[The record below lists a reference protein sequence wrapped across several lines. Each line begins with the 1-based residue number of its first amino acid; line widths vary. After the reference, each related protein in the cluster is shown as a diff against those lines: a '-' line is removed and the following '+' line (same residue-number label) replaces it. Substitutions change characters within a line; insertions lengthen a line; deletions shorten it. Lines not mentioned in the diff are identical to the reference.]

1 MSDDPIDQV
10 NRFLAVV
17 AALLVIFAALLVVML
32 AWGAPGGT
40 IDRIADLA
48 GWLRDHNDR
57 ETKSVLTLVSAVLV
71 LLMLMTII
79 VELTPSPTQKMRVRN
94 VKSGEAAIT
103 TKQIAERINAEVR
116 EVEHIADC
124 QAIVAARGKRVEVV
138 LDLHV
143 DAGADLSRTAD
154 EACRRAQVLVE
165 QKLGIELAQPPRA
178 RLHYRELRLRGEPQP
193 PRTMDPTG
201 WERPAASPEGERDQ
215 RGQPDAPEEAQ
226 A

>member
-32 AWGAPGGT
+32 AWGAPGGA
-40 IDRIADLA
+40 IDRVADLA

-57 ETKSVLTLVSAVLV
+57 ETKIVLTLVSAVLV

-79 VELTPSPTQKMRVRN
+79 VELTPSSTQRMRVRN

-103 TKQIAERINAEVR
+103 TKQIAERVNAEVR

-138 LDLHV
+138 LELHV
-143 DAGADLSRTAD
+143 DPGADLSRTAD
-154 EACRRAQVLVE
+154 EACRRAQALVQ

-215 RGQPDAPEEAQ
+215 RGQSDAPEEAQ

>member
-1 MSDDPIDQV
+1 MDQL
-10 NRFLAVV
+10 NRFLVV
-17 AALLVIFAALLVVML
+17 LAALLVVFAALVAVML

-40 IDRIADLA
+40 IDRIASFA
-48 GWLRDHNDR
+48 GWLRNHNDR
-57 ETKSVLTLVSAVLV
+57 EAKIILTLASAVVV

-94 VKSGEAAIT
+94 VKSGDAAIT

-116 EVEHIADC
+116 QVEHVAEC

-138 LDLHV
+138 LELHV

-154 EACRRAQVLVE
+154 EACRRTQQLVE
-165 QKLGIELAQPPRA
+165 QQLAIELAQRPRA

-193 PRTMDPTG
+193 PQRSQEPSG
-201 WERPAASPEGERDQ
+201 WERPAATPEGERDQ
-215 RGQPDAPEEAQ
+215 PGQPDTPEEAQ